1 MVADIEKR
9 LEYIHSLQETVCM
22 NYRKMTEEE
31 VILEEKVCRCK
42 VKMTQLIAQGSMIN
56 LGNHLVLKFMCLCA
70 VLHVDAELVG
80 LLYSTLEGSR

>member
-1 MVADIEKR
+1 MRESVKMVADIQKR

-42 VKMTQLIAQGSMIN
+42 VKITQLIAHDSMIN
-56 LGNHLVLKFMCLCA
+56 LSTLKFPMKM
-70 VLHVDAELVG
+70 VF
-80 LLYSTLEGSR
+80 TL